1 MKINS
6 TIFFTIASLFYSVLL
21 MIAYFSKDKIKT
33 PENKVY
39 SKLIIVN
46 FIGIILEIFCTIFAG
61 YAKDNIIYYTILNKM
76 FLVYLVVW
84 CSVFGV
90 YVFLISSKKEDKAL
104 KKYMKSVINK
114 YLIFDVVLALLIF
127 ILPVEFKYNN
137 YGYVMYSY
145 GKATKIV
152 YISSFISIGLM
163 IACLIKNF
171 KNIKNK
177 KYLPIYIYLLFGTLT
192 TIIQNRIPELLLA
205 TTMETFVTI
214 IMYFTIENPDKKL
227 LEAIHKSKK
236 TANDANL
243 EKSMLVYNMMS
254 EVKQIATDVNRYS
267 NIILNST
274 NLEETKFFA
283 REIIA
288 ANSRLYTMSN
298 KIYNIDEIEVKKIKT
313 INTKYNIKLVLKEI
327 ITIYKKKLQ
336 DKNINFRINIDN
348 NIPNSL
354 YGDSINLKE
363 ALNILMTKTYKST
376 EKGFIELSVS
386 SISKYDIARIIIKI
400 EASNN
405 KIINNDLEQDKD
417 ISKAREILS
426 AIGGSVITTN
436 NTNGNTITIIL
447 DQKINKKELPLEDKY
462 DKYLNNKKI
471 LVVDDNEASL
481 KLIEKILTKYNI
493 KVETVSLGK
502 LALDKIRR
510 KEKYDLILVD
520 EEMPYIDGEEL
531 MYKLNKI
538 EGFNTKV
545 ILLTKNNDVIY
556 DDYYKDKGFSD
567 YILKPIDKREL
578 INKILDNT
586 K

>member
-104 KKYMKSVINK
+104 KKYMKSVINI
-114 YLIFDVVLALLIF
+114 YLIFDIVLALLIF

-227 LEAIHKSKK
+227 LEVIHKSKK
-236 TANDANL
+236 NANDANL

-363 ALNILMTKTYKST
+363 ALNILMTKTYKDT

-545 ILLTKNNDVIY
+545 ILLTKNNNVIY

>member
-6 TIFFTIASLFYSVLL
+6 TIFFTIASLFYSTLL

-39 SKLIIVN
+39 SKLIIFN

-61 YAKDNIIYYTILNKM
+61 YAKDNLIYYTILNKI
-76 FLVYLVVW
+76 FLMSLIGW
-84 CSVFGV
+84 GATFGV
-90 YVFLISSKKEDKAL
+90 YVFLISTNKENKEL
-104 KKYMKSVINK
+104 KVYMKKVLKLYIA
-114 YLIFDVVLALLIF
+114 IFIMISLLIVL
-127 ILPVEFKYNN
+127 LPIEFKYKN
-137 YGYVMYSY
+137 GYVMYLY
-145 GKATKIV
+145 GAAANVV
-152 YISSFISIGLM
+152 YGGIFISIILM
-163 IACLIKNF
+163 LGCLIKNF
-171 KNIKNK
+171 RNIKSK
-177 KYLPIYIYLLFGTLT
+177 KYLPIYAYLFMGTVVSFV
-192 TIIQNRIPELLLA
+192 QKMFPELLLA
-205 TTMETFVTI
+205 ITMDTFITVM
-214 IMYFTIENPDKKL
+214 MYFTIENPDKKL

-313 INTKYNIKLVLKEI
+313 INIKYNIKLVLKEI

-363 ALNILMTKTYKST
+363 ALNILMTKTYKDT

-545 ILLTKNNDVIY
+545 ILLTKNNNVIY

>member
-6 TIFFTIASLFYSVLL
+6 TIFFTIASLFYSTLL

-61 YAKDNIIYYTILNKM
+61 YAKDNLIYYTILNKM

-84 CSVFGV
+84 CSVFGI

-236 TANDANL
+236 NANDANL

-363 ALNILMTKTYKST
+363 ALNILMTKTYKDT

-545 ILLTKNNDVIY
+545 ILLTKNNNVIY

>member
-1 MKINS
+1 
-6 TIFFTIASLFYSVLL
+6 
-21 MIAYFSKDKIKT
+21 
-33 PENKVY
+33 
-39 SKLIIVN
+39 
-46 FIGIILEIFCTIFAG
+46 
-61 YAKDNIIYYTILNKM
+61 M

-84 CSVFGV
+84 CSVFGI

-363 ALNILMTKTYKST
+363 ALNILMTKTYKDT

-405 KIINNDLEQDKD
+405 KIINNALEQDKD

-545 ILLTKNNDVIY
+545 ILLTKNNNVIY

>member
-1 MKINS
+1 
-6 TIFFTIASLFYSVLL
+6 
-21 MIAYFSKDKIKT
+21 
-33 PENKVY
+33 
-39 SKLIIVN
+39 
-46 FIGIILEIFCTIFAG
+46 
-61 YAKDNIIYYTILNKM
+61 
-76 FLVYLVVW
+76 
-84 CSVFGV
+84 
-90 YVFLISSKKEDKAL
+90 
-104 KKYMKSVINK
+104 
-114 YLIFDVVLALLIF
+114 
-127 ILPVEFKYNN
+127 
-137 YGYVMYSY
+137 
-145 GKATKIV
+145 
-152 YISSFISIGLM
+152 
-163 IACLIKNF
+163 
-171 KNIKNK
+171 
-177 KYLPIYIYLLFGTLT
+177 
-192 TIIQNRIPELLLA
+192 
-205 TTMETFVTI
+205 
-214 IMYFTIENPDKKL
+214 
-227 LEAIHKSKK
+227 
-236 TANDANL
+236 
-243 EKSMLVYNMMS
+243 
-254 EVKQIATDVNRYS
+254 
-267 NIILNST
+267 
-274 NLEETKFFA
+274 
-283 REIIA
+283 
-288 ANSRLYTMSN
+288 MSN

-327 ITIYKKKLQ
+327 ITTYKKKLQ

-363 ALNILMTKTYKST
+363 ALNILMTKTYKDT

-502 LALDKIRR
+502 LVLDKIRK

-545 ILLTKNNDVIY
+545 ILLTKNNNVIY

-578 INKILDNT
+578 INKILENT

>member
-1 MKINS
+1 MQIRITLLIINFIYIMLTNVVYFS
-6 TIFFTIASLFYSVLL
+6 KNRIDNTENTVYEKLLSITPIGLLLELGCNLTAIYDMNEIITNIISRLYLIFIIVWLTIFTLYILTITIYKEDTVKKYKNKKARRLLIIGCIFVSLLLIVLPIKFVLKENSAYLGGVGITILATIASF
-21 MIAYFSKDKIKT
+21 
-33 PENKVY
+33 
-39 SKLIIVN
+39 LIILNCLLFVKYFKKMSFREKVPMLMLLILIIGLLLLNN
-46 FIGIILEIFCTIFAG
+46 FVPEIQ
-61 YAKDNIIYYTILNKM
+61 M
-76 FLVYLVVW
+76 
-84 CSVFGV
+84 
-90 YVFLISSKKEDKAL
+90 ISSSFAL
-104 KKYMKSVINK
+104 I
-114 YLIFDVVLALLIF
+114 
-127 ILPVEFKYNN
+127 
-137 YGYVMYSY
+137 
-145 GKATKIV
+145 
-152 YISSFISIGLM
+152 
-163 IACLIKNF
+163 
-171 KNIKNK
+171 
-177 KYLPIYIYLLFGTLT
+177 
-192 TIIQNRIPELLLA
+192 
-205 TTMETFVTI
+205 TI

-363 ALNILMTKTYKST
+363 ALNILMTKTYKDT

-417 ISKAREILS
+417 ISKTREILS

-545 ILLTKNNDVIY
+545 ILLTKNNNVIY

>member
-61 YAKDNIIYYTILNKM
+61 YAKDNIMYYTILNKM

-104 KKYMKSVINK
+104 KKHMKSVINI
-114 YLIFDVVLALLIF
+114 YLIFDIVLALLIF

-152 YISSFISIGLM
+152 YLSSFISIGLM

-327 ITIYKKKLQ
+327 ITIYKNKLQ
-336 DKNINFRINIDN
+336 DKSINFRINIDN

-363 ALNILMTKTYKST
+363 ALNILMTKTYKDT

-502 LALDKIRR
+502 LALDKIRK

-538 EGFNTKV
+538 EGFNIKV
-545 ILLTKNNDVIY
+545 ILLTKNNNVIY

>member
-61 YAKDNIIYYTILNKM
+61 YAKDNLIYYTILNKM

-84 CSVFGV
+84 CSVFGI

-363 ALNILMTKTYKST
+363 ALNILMTKTYKDT

-545 ILLTKNNDVIY
+545 ILLTKNNNVIY

>member
-1 MKINS
+1 MQIRITLLIINFIYIML
-6 TIFFTIASLFYSVLL
+6 TNVV
-21 MIAYFSKDKIKT
+21 YFSKNRIDNTENTVYEKLLSIT
-33 PENKVY
+33 P
-39 SKLIIVN
+39 
-46 FIGIILEIFCTIFAG
+46 IGILLELGCNLTAIYDMNEIIT
-61 YAKDNIIYYTILNKM
+61 NIISRL
-76 FLVYLVVW
+76 
-84 CSVFGV
+84 
-90 YVFLISSKKEDKAL
+90 
-104 KKYMKSVINK
+104 
-114 YLIFDVVLALLIF
+114 YLIFIITWLTIF
-127 ILPVEFKYNN
+127 TLYILTITIYKEDTVKKY
-137 YGYVMYSY
+137 
-145 GKATKIV
+145 
-152 YISSFISIGLM
+152 
-163 IACLIKNF
+163 
-171 KNIKNK
+171 KNK
-177 KYLPIYIYLLFGTLT
+177 KTRRLLIKGCIFASLLLIVLPIKFVLKENSAYLGGAGI
-192 TIIQNRIPELLLA
+192 TILATMASLLILLNCLMFIKYFKKMSFREKVPMLMLLILIIGLLLLNNFA
-205 TTMETFVTI
+205 PEIQMISSSFGLITI

-363 ALNILMTKTYKST
+363 ALNILMTKTYKDT

-502 LALDKIRR
+502 LALDKIRK

-538 EGFNTKV
+538 EGFNIKV
-545 ILLTKNNDVIY
+545 ILLTKNNNVIY

>member
-6 TIFFTIASLFYSVLL
+6 TIFFTIASLFYSTLL

-39 SKLIIVN
+39 SKLIIFN

-61 YAKDNIIYYTILNKM
+61 YAKDNLIYYTILNKI
-76 FLVYLVVW
+76 FLMSLIGW
-84 CSVFGV
+84 GATFGV
-90 YVFLISSKKEDKAL
+90 YVFLISTNKENKEL
-104 KKYMKSVINK
+104 KVYMKKVLKLYIA
-114 YLIFDVVLALLIF
+114 IFIMISLLIVL
-127 ILPVEFKYNN
+127 LPIEFKYKN
-137 YGYVMYSY
+137 GYVMYSY
-145 GKATKIV
+145 GAAANVV
-152 YISSFISIGLM
+152 YGGIFISIILM
-163 IACLIKNF
+163 LGCLIKNF
-171 KNIKNK
+171 KNIKSK
-177 KYLPIYIYLLFGTLT
+177 KYLPIYAYLFMGTVVSFV
-192 TIIQNRIPELLLA
+192 QKMFPELLLA
-205 TTMETFVTI
+205 ITMDTFITVM
-214 IMYFTIENPDKKL
+214 MYFTIENPDKKL

-363 ALNILMTKTYKST
+363 ALNILMTKTYKDT

-545 ILLTKNNDVIY
+545 ILLTKNNNVIY

>member
-6 TIFFTIASLFYSVLL
+6 TIFFTIASLFYSTLL

-46 FIGIILEIFCTIFAG
+46 FIGIILEIFCTIFTG
-61 YAKDNIIYYTILNKM
+61 YAKDNLIYYTILNKM

-84 CSVFGV
+84 CSVFGI

-313 INTKYNIKLVLKEI
+313 INTKYNIKLAGIFHKVQNFGNGGFAEFLGGFHLQQAGHVHAAADDLVAGLHVAGQALAGQGGGVQGGGALYDHTVNGHPLAGLHHDHGADLHVIGVHLLQLAVLAFHVGVVRADVHQAGNALAALAHGHALEQLADLVEDDNGTALHI
-327 ITIYKKKLQ
+327 IAQRKRAHGGNGHQ
-336 DKNINFRINIDN
+336 
-348 NIPNSL
+348 
-354 YGDSINLKE
+354 E
-363 ALNILMTKTYKST
+363 ALV
-376 EKGFIELSVS
+376 KGLTVLDAKQCLAQHVPADHQIRDAVQYQLHRRGEL
-386 SISKYDIARIIIKI
+386 
-400 EASNN
+400 
-405 KIINNDLEQDKD
+405 
-417 ISKAREILS
+417 
-426 AIGGSVITTN
+426 G
-436 NTNGNTITIIL
+436 
-447 DQKINKKELPLEDKY
+447 QKLEDEHQNQRNDDALQVLFLLFVHTKLSFCGIHGPHHAAAGG
-462 DKYLNNKKI
+462 DFNN
-471 LVVDDNEASL
+471 
-481 KLIEKILTKYNI
+481 
-493 KVETVSLGK
+493 
-502 LALDKIRR
+502 
-510 KEKYDLILVD
+510 
-520 EEMPYIDGEEL
+520 
-531 MYKLNKI
+531 
-538 EGFNTKV
+538 
-545 ILLTKNNDVIY
+545 
-556 DDYYKDKGFSD
+556 FS
-567 YILKPIDKREL
+567 P
-578 INKILDNT
+578 
-586 K
+586 

>member
-1 MKINS
+1 
-6 TIFFTIASLFYSVLL
+6 
-21 MIAYFSKDKIKT
+21 
-33 PENKVY
+33 
-39 SKLIIVN
+39 
-46 FIGIILEIFCTIFAG
+46 
-61 YAKDNIIYYTILNKM
+61 
-76 FLVYLVVW
+76 
-84 CSVFGV
+84 
-90 YVFLISSKKEDKAL
+90 
-104 KKYMKSVINK
+104 
-114 YLIFDVVLALLIF
+114 
-127 ILPVEFKYNN
+127 
-137 YGYVMYSY
+137 
-145 GKATKIV
+145 
-152 YISSFISIGLM
+152 
-163 IACLIKNF
+163 
-171 KNIKNK
+171 
-177 KYLPIYIYLLFGTLT
+177 
-192 TIIQNRIPELLLA
+192 
-205 TTMETFVTI
+205 
-214 IMYFTIENPDKKL
+214 
-227 LEAIHKSKK
+227 
-236 TANDANL
+236 
-243 EKSMLVYNMMS
+243 
-254 EVKQIATDVNRYS
+254 
-267 NIILNST
+267 
-274 NLEETKFFA
+274 
-283 REIIA
+283 
-288 ANSRLYTMSN
+288 MSN

-363 ALNILMTKTYKST
+363 ALNILMTKTYKDT

-405 KIINNDLEQDKD
+405 KIINNDLGQDKD
-417 ISKAREILS
+417 ISKTREILS

-545 ILLTKNNDVIY
+545 ILLTKNNNVIY

>member
-6 TIFFTIASLFYSVLL
+6 TIFFTIASLFYSTLL
-21 MIAYFSKDKIKT
+21 IIAYFSKDKIKT

-61 YAKDNIIYYTILNKM
+61 YAKDNLIYYTILNKM

-84 CSVFGV
+84 CSVFGI

-177 KYLPIYIYLLFGTLT
+177 KYLPIYIYLLFETLT

-336 DKNINFRINIDN
+336 DKNINLRINIDN

-363 ALNILMTKTYKST
+363 ALNILMTKTYKDT

-545 ILLTKNNDVIY
+545 ILLTKNNNVIY

>member
-61 YAKDNIIYYTILNKM
+61 YAKDNIMYYTILNKM

-104 KKYMKSVINK
+104 KKYMKSVINI
-114 YLIFDVVLALLIF
+114 YLIFDIVLALLIF
-127 ILPVEFKYNN
+127 ILPVEFKYND

-145 GKATKIV
+145 GKAAKVV
-152 YISSFISIGLM
+152 YISSFMSIGVM

-177 KYLPIYIYLLFGTLT
+177 KYLPIYIYLLFGILT
-192 TIIQNRIPELLLA
+192 TVVQNRIPELLLA

-363 ALNILMTKTYKST
+363 ALNILMTKTYKDT

-386 SISKYDIARIIIKI
+386 SISKYDIARIIIKV

-502 LALDKIRR
+502 LALDKIRK

-545 ILLTKNNDVIY
+545 ILLTKNNNVIY

>member
-61 YAKDNIIYYTILNKM
+61 YAKDNIMYYTILNKM

-104 KKYMKSVINK
+104 KKYMKSVINT
-114 YLIFDVVLALLIF
+114 YLIFDIVLALLIF
-127 ILPVEFKYNN
+127 ILPVEFKYND

-145 GKATKIV
+145 GKAAKVV
-152 YISSFISIGLM
+152 YISSFMSIGVM

-177 KYLPIYIYLLFGTLT
+177 KYLPIYIYLLFGILT
-192 TIIQNRIPELLLA
+192 TVVQNRIPELLLA

-363 ALNILMTKTYKST
+363 ALNILMTKTYKDT

-462 DKYLNNKKI
+462 DKYLSNKKI

-502 LALDKIRR
+502 LALDKIRK

-545 ILLTKNNDVIY
+545 ILLTKNNNVIY

>member
-6 TIFFTIASLFYSVLL
+6 TIFFTIASLFYSTLL
-21 MIAYFSKDKIKT
+21 IIAYFSKDKIKT

-61 YAKDNIIYYTILNKM
+61 YAKDNLIYYTILNKM

-84 CSVFGV
+84 CSVFGI

-363 ALNILMTKTYKST
+363 ALNILMTKTYKDT

-447 DQKINKKELPLEDKY
+447 NQKINKKELPLEDKY

>member
-61 YAKDNIIYYTILNKM
+61 YAKDNLIYYTILNKM

-84 CSVFGV
+84 CSVFGI

-363 ALNILMTKTYKST
+363 ALNILMTKTYKDT

-502 LALDKIRR
+502 LALDKVRR

-545 ILLTKNNDVIY
+545 ILLTKNNNVIY

>member
-1 MKINS
+1 
-6 TIFFTIASLFYSVLL
+6 
-21 MIAYFSKDKIKT
+21 
-33 PENKVY
+33 
-39 SKLIIVN
+39 
-46 FIGIILEIFCTIFAG
+46 
-61 YAKDNIIYYTILNKM
+61 
-76 FLVYLVVW
+76 
-84 CSVFGV
+84 
-90 YVFLISSKKEDKAL
+90 
-104 KKYMKSVINK
+104 
-114 YLIFDVVLALLIF
+114 
-127 ILPVEFKYNN
+127 
-137 YGYVMYSY
+137 
-145 GKATKIV
+145 
-152 YISSFISIGLM
+152 
-163 IACLIKNF
+163 
-171 KNIKNK
+171 
-177 KYLPIYIYLLFGTLT
+177 
-192 TIIQNRIPELLLA
+192 
-205 TTMETFVTI
+205 
-214 IMYFTIENPDKKL
+214 
-227 LEAIHKSKK
+227 
-236 TANDANL
+236 
-243 EKSMLVYNMMS
+243 
-254 EVKQIATDVNRYS
+254 
-267 NIILNST
+267 
-274 NLEETKFFA
+274 
-283 REIIA
+283 
-288 ANSRLYTMSN
+288 
-298 KIYNIDEIEVKKIKT
+298 
-313 INTKYNIKLVLKEI
+313 
-327 ITIYKKKLQ
+327 
-336 DKNINFRINIDN
+336 
-348 NIPNSL
+348 
-354 YGDSINLKE
+354 
-363 ALNILMTKTYKST
+363 MTKTYKDT

-502 LALDKIRR
+502 LALDKIRK

-538 EGFNTKV
+538 EGFNIKV
-545 ILLTKNNDVIY
+545 ILLTKNNNVIY

>member
-363 ALNILMTKTYKST
+363 ALNILMTKTYKDT

-545 ILLTKNNDVIY
+545 ILLTKNNNVIY

>member
-6 TIFFTIASLFYSVLL
+6 TIFFTIASLFYSTLL

-61 YAKDNIIYYTILNKM
+61 YAKDNLIYYTILNKM

-84 CSVFGV
+84 CSVFGI

-205 TTMETFVTI
+205 TTMETLITI

-363 ALNILMTKTYKST
+363 ALNILMTKTYKDT

-545 ILLTKNNDVIY
+545 ILLTKNNNVIY

>member
-61 YAKDNIIYYTILNKM
+61 YAKDNIMYYTILNKM

-104 KKYMKSVINK
+104 KKHMKSVINI
-114 YLIFDVVLALLIF
+114 YLIFDIVLALLIF

-363 ALNILMTKTYKST
+363 ALNILMTKTYKDT
-376 EKGFIELSVS
+376 KKGFIELSVS

-447 DQKINKKELPLEDKY
+447 DQKINKKGLPLEDKY

-502 LALDKIRR
+502 LALDKIRK

-545 ILLTKNNDVIY
+545 ILLTKNNNVIY

>member
-6 TIFFTIASLFYSVLL
+6 TIFFTIASLFYSTLL

-61 YAKDNIIYYTILNKM
+61 YAKDNLIYYTILNKM

-84 CSVFGV
+84 CSVFGI

-145 GKATKIV
+145 GKAAKVV

-363 ALNILMTKTYKST
+363 ALNILMTKTYKDT

-545 ILLTKNNDVIY
+545 ILLTKNNNVIY

>member
-1 MKINS
+1 
-6 TIFFTIASLFYSVLL
+6 
-21 MIAYFSKDKIKT
+21 
-33 PENKVY
+33 
-39 SKLIIVN
+39 
-46 FIGIILEIFCTIFAG
+46 
-61 YAKDNIIYYTILNKM
+61 
-76 FLVYLVVW
+76 
-84 CSVFGV
+84 
-90 YVFLISSKKEDKAL
+90 
-104 KKYMKSVINK
+104 
-114 YLIFDVVLALLIF
+114 
-127 ILPVEFKYNN
+127 
-137 YGYVMYSY
+137 
-145 GKATKIV
+145 
-152 YISSFISIGLM
+152 
-163 IACLIKNF
+163 
-171 KNIKNK
+171 
-177 KYLPIYIYLLFGTLT
+177 
-192 TIIQNRIPELLLA
+192 
-205 TTMETFVTI
+205 
-214 IMYFTIENPDKKL
+214 
-227 LEAIHKSKK
+227 
-236 TANDANL
+236 
-243 EKSMLVYNMMS
+243 
-254 EVKQIATDVNRYS
+254 
-267 NIILNST
+267 
-274 NLEETKFFA
+274 
-283 REIIA
+283 
-288 ANSRLYTMSN
+288 
-298 KIYNIDEIEVKKIKT
+298 
-313 INTKYNIKLVLKEI
+313 
-327 ITIYKKKLQ
+327 
-336 DKNINFRINIDN
+336 
-348 NIPNSL
+348 
-354 YGDSINLKE
+354 
-363 ALNILMTKTYKST
+363 MTKTYKDT
-376 EKGFIELSVS
+376 KKGFIELSVS

-447 DQKINKKELPLEDKY
+447 DQKINKKGLPLEDKY

-502 LALDKIRR
+502 LALDKIRK

-545 ILLTKNNDVIY
+545 ILLTKNNNVIY

>member
-6 TIFFTIASLFYSVLL
+6 TIFFTIASLFYSTLL

-61 YAKDNIIYYTILNKM
+61 YAKDNLIYYTILNKM

-84 CSVFGV
+84 CSVFGI

-363 ALNILMTKTYKST
+363 ALNILMTKTYKDT

-502 LALDKIRR
+502 LALDKVRR

-545 ILLTKNNDVIY
+545 ILLTKNNNVIY

>member
-6 TIFFTIASLFYSVLL
+6 TIFFTIASLFYSTLL

-61 YAKDNIIYYTILNKM
+61 YAKDNLIYYTILNKM

-84 CSVFGV
+84 CSVFGI

-104 KKYMKSVINK
+104 KKYMKSVINI
-114 YLIFDVVLALLIF
+114 YLIFDIVLALLIF

-363 ALNILMTKTYKST
+363 ALNILMTKTYKDT

-545 ILLTKNNDVIY
+545 ILLTKNNNVIY

>member
-1 MKINS
+1 
-6 TIFFTIASLFYSVLL
+6 
-21 MIAYFSKDKIKT
+21 
-33 PENKVY
+33 
-39 SKLIIVN
+39 
-46 FIGIILEIFCTIFAG
+46 
-61 YAKDNIIYYTILNKM
+61 
-76 FLVYLVVW
+76 
-84 CSVFGV
+84 
-90 YVFLISSKKEDKAL
+90 
-104 KKYMKSVINK
+104 
-114 YLIFDVVLALLIF
+114 
-127 ILPVEFKYNN
+127 
-137 YGYVMYSY
+137 
-145 GKATKIV
+145 
-152 YISSFISIGLM
+152 
-163 IACLIKNF
+163 
-171 KNIKNK
+171 
-177 KYLPIYIYLLFGTLT
+177 
-192 TIIQNRIPELLLA
+192 
-205 TTMETFVTI
+205 
-214 IMYFTIENPDKKL
+214 
-227 LEAIHKSKK
+227 
-236 TANDANL
+236 
-243 EKSMLVYNMMS
+243 
-254 EVKQIATDVNRYS
+254 
-267 NIILNST
+267 
-274 NLEETKFFA
+274 
-283 REIIA
+283 
-288 ANSRLYTMSN
+288 MSN
-298 KIYNIDEIEVKKIKT
+298 KIYNIDEIEVKNIKT

-363 ALNILMTKTYKST
+363 ALNILMTKTYKDT

-545 ILLTKNNDVIY
+545 ILLTKNNNVIY

>member
-61 YAKDNIIYYTILNKM
+61 YAKDNIMYYTILNKM

-104 KKYMKSVINK
+104 KKYMKSVINT
-114 YLIFDVVLALLIF
+114 YLIFDIVLALLIF
-127 ILPVEFKYNN
+127 ILPVEFKYND

-145 GKATKIV
+145 GKAAKVV
-152 YISSFISIGLM
+152 YISSFMSIGVM

-177 KYLPIYIYLLFGTLT
+177 KYLPIYIYLLFGILT
-192 TIIQNRIPELLLA
+192 TVVQNRIPELLLA

-363 ALNILMTKTYKST
+363 ALNILMTKTYKDT

-502 LALDKIRR
+502 LALDKIRK

-538 EGFNTKV
+538 EGFNIKV
-545 ILLTKNNDVIY
+545 ILLTKNNNVIY

>member
-39 SKLIIVN
+39 SKLIIFN

-61 YAKDNIIYYTILNKM
+61 YAKDNLIYYTILNKI
-76 FLVYLVVW
+76 FLMSLIGW
-84 CSVFGV
+84 GATFGV
-90 YVFLISSKKEDKAL
+90 YVFLISTNKENKEL
-104 KKYMKSVINK
+104 KVYMKKVLKLYIA
-114 YLIFDVVLALLIF
+114 IFVMISLLIVL
-127 ILPVEFKYNN
+127 LPIEFKYKN
-137 YGYVMYSY
+137 GYVMYSY
-145 GKATKIV
+145 GAAANVV
-152 YISSFISIGLM
+152 YGGIFISIILM
-163 IACLIKNF
+163 LGCLIKNF
-171 KNIKNK
+171 KNIKSK
-177 KYLPIYIYLLFGTLT
+177 KYLPIYAYLFMGTVVSFV
-192 TIIQNRIPELLLA
+192 QKMFPELLLA
-205 TTMETFVTI
+205 ITMDTFITVM
-214 IMYFTIENPDKKL
+214 MYFTIENPDKKL

-363 ALNILMTKTYKST
+363 ALNILMTKTYKDT

-436 NTNGNTITIIL
+436 NTNGNIITIIL

-462 DKYLNNKKI
+462 DKYLSNKKI

-502 LALDKIRR
+502 LALDKIRK

-545 ILLTKNNDVIY
+545 ILLTKNNNVIY

>member
-39 SKLIIVN
+39 SKLIIFN

-61 YAKDNIIYYTILNKM
+61 YAKDNLIYYTILNKI
-76 FLVYLVVW
+76 FLMSLIGW
-84 CSVFGV
+84 GATFGV

-104 KKYMKSVINK
+104 KKHMKSVINI
-114 YLIFDVVLALLIF
+114 YLIFDIVLALLIF

-327 ITIYKKKLQ
+327 ITIYKNKLQ
-336 DKNINFRINIDN
+336 DKSINFRINIDN

-363 ALNILMTKTYKST
+363 ALNILMTKTYKDT

-502 LALDKIRR
+502 LALDKIRK

-538 EGFNTKV
+538 EGFNIKV
-545 ILLTKNNDVIY
+545 ILLTKNNNVIY

>member
-6 TIFFTIASLFYSVLL
+6 TIFFTIASLFYSTLL
-21 MIAYFSKDKIKT
+21 IIAYFSKDKIKT

-61 YAKDNIIYYTILNKM
+61 YAKDNLIYYTILNKM

-84 CSVFGV
+84 CSVFGI

-336 DKNINFRINIDN
+336 DKNINFRINVDN

-363 ALNILMTKTYKST
+363 ALNILMTKTYKDT

-545 ILLTKNNDVIY
+545 ILLTKNNNVIY

>member
-61 YAKDNIIYYTILNKM
+61 YAKDNLIYYTILNKM

-84 CSVFGV
+84 CSVFGI

-236 TANDANL
+236 NANDANL

-363 ALNILMTKTYKST
+363 ALNILMTKTYKDT

-545 ILLTKNNDVIY
+545 ILLTKNNNVIY

>member
-1 MKINS
+1 MQIRITLLIINFIYIMLTNVVYFS
-6 TIFFTIASLFYSVLL
+6 KNRIDNTENTVYEKLLSITPIGLLLELGCNLTAIYDMNEIITNIISRLYLIFIIVWLTIFTLYILTITIYKEDTVKKYKNKKARRLLIIGCIFVSLLLIVLPIKIVLKENSAYLGGVGITILATIASF
-21 MIAYFSKDKIKT
+21 
-33 PENKVY
+33 
-39 SKLIIVN
+39 LIILNCLLFVKYFKKMSFREKVPMLMLLILIIGLLLLNN
-46 FIGIILEIFCTIFAG
+46 FVPEIQ
-61 YAKDNIIYYTILNKM
+61 M
-76 FLVYLVVW
+76 
-84 CSVFGV
+84 
-90 YVFLISSKKEDKAL
+90 ISSSFAL
-104 KKYMKSVINK
+104 I
-114 YLIFDVVLALLIF
+114 
-127 ILPVEFKYNN
+127 
-137 YGYVMYSY
+137 
-145 GKATKIV
+145 
-152 YISSFISIGLM
+152 
-163 IACLIKNF
+163 
-171 KNIKNK
+171 
-177 KYLPIYIYLLFGTLT
+177 
-192 TIIQNRIPELLLA
+192 
-205 TTMETFVTI
+205 TI

-363 ALNILMTKTYKST
+363 ALNILMTKTYKDT

-545 ILLTKNNDVIY
+545 ILLTKNNNVIY

>member
-6 TIFFTIASLFYSVLL
+6 TIFFTIASLFYSTLL
-21 MIAYFSKDKIKT
+21 IIAYFSKDKIKT

-61 YAKDNIIYYTILNKM
+61 YAKNNLIYYTILNKM

-84 CSVFGV
+84 CSVFGI

-363 ALNILMTKTYKST
+363 ALNILMTKTYKDT

-545 ILLTKNNDVIY
+545 ILLTKNNNVIY

>member
-6 TIFFTIASLFYSVLL
+6 TIFFTIASLFYSTLL
-21 MIAYFSKDKIKT
+21 IIAYFSKDKIKT

-61 YAKDNIIYYTILNKM
+61 YAKDNLIYYTILNKM

-84 CSVFGV
+84 CSVFGI

-363 ALNILMTKTYKST
+363 ALNILMTKTYKDT

-545 ILLTKNNDVIY
+545 ILLTKNNNVIY

>member
-6 TIFFTIASLFYSVLL
+6 TIFFTIASLFYSTLL
-21 MIAYFSKDKIKT
+21 IIAYFSKDKIKT

-61 YAKDNIIYYTILNKM
+61 YAKDNLIYYTILNKM

-84 CSVFGV
+84 CSVFGI

-336 DKNINFRINIDN
+336 GKNINFRINIDN

-363 ALNILMTKTYKST
+363 ALNILMTKTYKDT

-426 AIGGSVITTN
+426 AIGGSIITTN

-545 ILLTKNNDVIY
+545 ILLTKNNNVIY

>member
-1 MKINS
+1 
-6 TIFFTIASLFYSVLL
+6 
-21 MIAYFSKDKIKT
+21 
-33 PENKVY
+33 
-39 SKLIIVN
+39 
-46 FIGIILEIFCTIFAG
+46 
-61 YAKDNIIYYTILNKM
+61 
-76 FLVYLVVW
+76 
-84 CSVFGV
+84 
-90 YVFLISSKKEDKAL
+90 
-104 KKYMKSVINK
+104 
-114 YLIFDVVLALLIF
+114 
-127 ILPVEFKYNN
+127 
-137 YGYVMYSY
+137 
-145 GKATKIV
+145 
-152 YISSFISIGLM
+152 
-163 IACLIKNF
+163 
-171 KNIKNK
+171 
-177 KYLPIYIYLLFGTLT
+177 
-192 TIIQNRIPELLLA
+192 
-205 TTMETFVTI
+205 
-214 IMYFTIENPDKKL
+214 
-227 LEAIHKSKK
+227 
-236 TANDANL
+236 
-243 EKSMLVYNMMS
+243 
-254 EVKQIATDVNRYS
+254 
-267 NIILNST
+267 
-274 NLEETKFFA
+274 
-283 REIIA
+283 
-288 ANSRLYTMSN
+288 
-298 KIYNIDEIEVKKIKT
+298 
-313 INTKYNIKLVLKEI
+313 
-327 ITIYKKKLQ
+327 
-336 DKNINFRINIDN
+336 
-348 NIPNSL
+348 
-354 YGDSINLKE
+354 
-363 ALNILMTKTYKST
+363 MTKTYKDT

-545 ILLTKNNDVIY
+545 ILLTKNNNVIY

>member
-6 TIFFTIASLFYSVLL
+6 TIFFTIASLFYSTLL

-104 KKYMKSVINK
+104 KKYMKSVINI
-114 YLIFDVVLALLIF
+114 YLIFDIVLALLIF

-363 ALNILMTKTYKST
+363 ALNILMTKTYKDT

-545 ILLTKNNDVIY
+545 ILLTKNNNVIY

>member
-61 YAKDNIIYYTILNKM
+61 YAKDNIMYYTILNKM

-104 KKYMKSVINK
+104 KKYMKSVINI
-114 YLIFDVVLALLIF
+114 YLIFDIVLALLIF
-127 ILPVEFKYNN
+127 ILPVEFKYND

-145 GKATKIV
+145 GKAAKVV
-152 YISSFISIGLM
+152 YISSFMSIGVM

-177 KYLPIYIYLLFGTLT
+177 KYLPIYIYLLFGILT
-192 TIIQNRIPELLLA
+192 TVVQNRIPELLLA

-267 NIILNST
+267 SIILNST

-363 ALNILMTKTYKST
+363 ALNILMTKTYKDT

-502 LALDKIRR
+502 LALDKIRK

-538 EGFNTKV
+538 EGFNIKV
-545 ILLTKNNDVIY
+545 ILLTKNNNVIY

>member
-6 TIFFTIASLFYSVLL
+6 TIFFTIASLFYSTLL

-61 YAKDNIIYYTILNKM
+61 YAKDNLIYYTILNKM

-84 CSVFGV
+84 CSVFGI

-363 ALNILMTKTYKST
+363 ALNILMTKTYKDT

-545 ILLTKNNDVIY
+545 ILLTKNNNVIY